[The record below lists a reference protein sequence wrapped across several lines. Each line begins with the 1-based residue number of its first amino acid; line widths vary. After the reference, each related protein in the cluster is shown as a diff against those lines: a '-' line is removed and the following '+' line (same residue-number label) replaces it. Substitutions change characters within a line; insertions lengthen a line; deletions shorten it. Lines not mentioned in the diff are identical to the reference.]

1 MQHTDATCLFAI
13 GKTAACSLYLYG
25 LRCYLDIDNIRCYG
39 MQHLSR
45 DEFLELLELTGGAFD
60 QLQHAGHV
68 ALAFGTP
75 MPATPGR
82 YLDLD
87 LVAMAI
93 FLGLTPSLG
102 RENSTAIVSG
112 FFHQWASAVGHAEAD
127 PSQDFFVAVGG
138 VGWDA
143 TKRRPTSLVV
153 TNGTVG
159 QIADDFRS
167 MKDLAGFFTVNISDI
182 IRRLRARAHAAG
194 IDLDRAFF
202 FPPGDPRFDEMRT
215 RVKRE
220 RDARIARLRRAKKK
234 LAIMKE
240 RRRRE
245 DIVAVPRLK
254 TGTYPV
260 EMREI
265 A

>member
-1 MQHTDATCLFAI
+1 
-13 GKTAACSLYLYG
+13 
-25 LRCYLDIDNIRCYG
+25 

-45 DEFLELLELTGGAFD
+45 DEFLEVLGMTGGAFD

-93 FLGLTPSLG
+93 NLGLTPSLG

-112 FFHQWASAVGHAEAD
+112 YFHQWASAVGHAETD
-127 PSQDFFVAVGG
+127 PKQDCYMAVAG
-138 VGWDA
+138 VGWEA
-143 TKRRPTSLVV
+143 TKKSPKLLLV
-153 TNGTVG
+153 TNGTVD
-159 QIADDFRS
+159 QIAQ
-167 MKDLAGFFTVNISDI
+167 DLRHTTEVIGFFTVNVSDI

-194 IDLDRAFF
+194 IDLSRAFF
-202 FPPGDPRFDEMRT
+202 FPPEDPRLDEILT

-220 RDARIARLRRAKKK
+220 RDARIARLRRDKKK
-234 LAIMKE
+234 FAAAKARSRRQDIFAAPRVKDVNYQLA
-240 RRRRE
+240 
-245 DIVAVPRLK
+245 LQ
-254 TGTYPV
+254 
-260 EMREI
+260 EI